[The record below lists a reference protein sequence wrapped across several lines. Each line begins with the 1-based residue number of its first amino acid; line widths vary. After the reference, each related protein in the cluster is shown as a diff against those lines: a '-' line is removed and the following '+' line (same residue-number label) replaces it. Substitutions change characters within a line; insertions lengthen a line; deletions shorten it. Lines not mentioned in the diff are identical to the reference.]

1 MDFFEQQHHARRQTR
16 LMVVMFLAAVVAI
29 VASLNL
35 LGVVVWVTA
44 TEMPLTGGPGILR
57 SVPRELYL
65 GITALTLV
73 IIAFGTLSTLSKL
86 SAGGAAVAGMVGAR
100 LVQRDSKEPLEQRLL
115 NIVEEMAIASG
126 ISVPQ
131 AYVMDEERGINAF
144 AAGYSPNE
152 AVIAVTRGTLENLNR
167 DELQGVIGHEF
178 SHILNGDM
186 RLNIHLM
193 GVIAGIVMIGALG
206 RFLMSSNRDSSS
218 NARYSSSDNRSSSS
232 SNRDT
237 DMRVFLVG
245 LALWL
250 IGSIGVLAGRVI
262 KAAIARQ
269 REFLA
274 DASAVQFTRNPEGI
288 GAALFK
294 IGQQG
299 AAIGNRHAEDL
310 SHMYFGESVAQMF
323 DVLNTHPPVEQRIE
337 RLMGAGAQHLL
348 RDRIRRRPREPE
360 ADAAAQ
366 APGSGGF
373 GSQAAGIEDMGAM
386 PIAALQGGAALSA
399 GGWGSGA
406 ATVNTT
412 AQQVIDSVGKPTQE
426 HYQAAQRVLQ
436 QLPAKLHEATRT
448 GTGAQ
453 AVLFALLLG
462 DGEVRGAQLASLQRN
477 HGEEIA
483 RQAEEFVEP
492 LRRLGPRVR
501 MPLTELALP
510 TLKELPADARDAV
523 LARIKELIEADHK
536 VTLGEFVLLTL
547 CRRHLGRAIKGAPP
561 VKHKSIDSAA
571 AEAGIVLSLLVHA
584 GRGDAAAFAQGMQA
598 LGLAAGV
605 LRAPAELSIAAVESA
620 LYELKLL
627 APLKKPAFIK
637 ACLGVVMA
645 DGKLTVLEG
654 ELMRALCAALD
665 SPLPPLLEGIDPVH

>member
-1 MDFFEQQHHARRQTR
+1 MDFFEQQHHARRQSR
-16 LMVVMFLAAVVAI
+16 LMVVMFLFSVVVI
-29 VASLNL
+29 VAALNL
-35 LGVVVWVTA
+35 LGAVVWALA
-44 TEMPLTGGPGILR
+44 TERPLSMGSGLTGAIPKGLFL
-57 SVPRELYL
+57 V
-65 GITALTLV
+65 ITAVTLA
-73 IIAFGTLSTLSKL
+73 IIAFGTLSTLYRL
-86 SAGGAAVAGMVGAR
+86 SAGGAAVATMVGAR
-100 LVQRDSKEPLEQRLL
+100 LVPRDSKEPLERRLL
-115 NIVEEMAIASG
+115 NILEEMAIASG

-131 AYVMDEERGINAF
+131 AYVMEDERGINAF

-186 RLNIHLM
+186 RLNIHLI

-218 NARYSSSDNRSSSS
+218 DYRYRSTGNRYRSS

-245 LALWL
+245 LGLWL

-299 AAIGNRHAEDL
+299 GAIGSRHAEDL
-310 SHMYFGESVAQMF
+310 SHMYFGESVSNMF
-323 DVLNTHPPVEQRIE
+323 SMLNTHPPVEQRIE
-337 RLMGAGAQHLL
+337 RLMGPGAQHLL
-348 RDRIRRRPREPE
+348 RDRIRRQPREPD
-360 ADAAAQ
+360 AVAAAQ
-366 APGSGGF
+366 TPGTGGF
-373 GSQAAGIEDMGAM
+373 GGQAAAMEDMGAM
-386 PIAALQGGAALSA
+386 PIAARQGGAALSA
-399 GGWGSGA
+399 SGWGGA
-406 ATVNTT
+406 AAMVNTT
-412 AQQVIDSVGKPTQE
+412 AQQVVDSVGKPTQE

-436 QLPAKLHEATRT
+436 QLPANLHVATRT
-448 GTGAQ
+448 RTGAR

-462 DGEVRGAQLASLQRN
+462 DGEVRGAQLAGLRRN
-477 HGEEIA
+477 HVEEIA
-483 RQAEEFVEP
+483 RQAQEFIEP

-501 MPLTELALP
+501 MPLLELALP
-510 TLKELPADARDAV
+510 TLKELPQEERDAV
-523 LARIKELIEADHK
+523 LARVKELIEADHK

-547 CRRHLGRAIKGAPP
+547 CRRHLGQAINGAPP

-584 GRGDAAAFAQGMQA
+584 GRGDAAAFGQGMKA
-598 LGLAAGV
+598 LGLTASV
-605 LRAPAELSIAAVESA
+605 PRPPAELSIAAVEAA

-637 ACLGVVMA
+637 ACLAVVMA
-645 DGKLTVLEG
+645 DEKLTVIEG

-665 SPLPPLLEGIDPVH
+665 SPLPPLLDSIEPVH

>member
-16 LMVVMFLAAVVAI
+16 LMGVMFLSAVAAI
-29 VASLNL
+29 VVSLNVV
-35 LGVVVWVTA
+35 GVVVWTMA
-44 TEMPLTGGPGILR
+44 TEMPLIEGTGILR
-57 SVPRELYL
+57 SVPKELYL
-65 GITALTLV
+65 AITAVTLA
-73 IIAFGTLSTLSKL
+73 IIAFGTLSTLFQL
-86 SAGGAAVAGMVGAR
+86 SSGGAAVARMVGAR
-100 LVQRDSKEPLEQRLL
+100 LVPRDSKNPLERRLL

-126 ISVPQ
+126 ITVPP

-144 AAGYSPNE
+144 AAGFSPNE
-152 AVIAVTRGTLENLNR
+152 AVIAVTRGTLETLNR

-193 GVIAGIVMIGALG
+193 GVISGIVMIGALG
-206 RFLMSSNRDSSS
+206 RFLMGGNRGS
-218 NARYSSSDNRSSSS
+218 RSSH
-232 SNRDT
+232 RDT

-245 LALWL
+245 LCLWL
-250 IGSIGVLAGRVI
+250 IGSIGVLAGRII
-262 KAAIARQ
+262 KAAISRQ

-299 AAIGNRHAEDL
+299 AAIGERHAEDL
-310 SHMYFGESVAQMF
+310 SHMYFGESVTNM
-323 DVLNTHPPVEQRIE
+323 VGMLNTHPPIDARIE
-337 RLMGAGAQHLL
+337 RLMGPGAKHLL
-348 RDRIRRRPREPE
+348 RDRLRRQPQVEAD
-360 ADAAAQ
+360 ADAAA
-366 APGSGGF
+366 PSPVPEGF
-373 GSQAAGIEDMGAM
+373 GSALAG
-386 PIAALQGGAALSA
+386 LQGGAALSA
-399 GGWGSGA
+399 AWGSAGSSI
-406 ATVNTT
+406 NTT

-426 HYQAAQRVLQ
+426 HYQAAQNILQ
-436 QLPAKLHEATRT
+436 RIPASLHDAACSGE
-448 GTGAQ
+448 GAR

-462 DGEVRGAQLASLQRN
+462 DGEVRGAQLAALRRN

-483 RQAEEFVEP
+483 GKALEFVEP
-492 LRRLGPRVR
+492 LRQLGPRAR
-501 MPLTELALP
+501 MPLMELALP
-510 TLKELPADARDAV
+510 TLKELPQAGRAAV
-523 LARIKELIEADHK
+523 LAQVTELIEADRK

-547 CRRHLGRAIKGAPP
+547 CRRHLAHAINGAPP

-571 AEAGIVLSLLVHA
+571 AEAGVVLSLLVHA
-584 GRGDAAAFAQGMQA
+584 GRGGVAAFEQGMRA

-605 LRAPAELSIAAVESA
+605 LRSPAELSIAAVESA

-637 ACLGVVMA
+637 ACLAVVMA
-645 DGKLTVLEG
+645 DEKLTVIEG

-665 SPLPPLLEGIDPVH
+665 SPLPPLLDTIKPVH